1 MSYFEDH
8 TKTEAELHT
17 IGALLCILEEA
28 GFNYL
33 TKDNNPIASG
43 VLNMIQ
49 VIAERVTKAQEL
61 HDAEYSAQVA
71 PETPIAAM
79 HREIV
84 RRQVFLNGDHGLTD
98 EEFTAYN
105 MATVDMA
112 NAIVALPAQ
121 NADDMMRKILG
132 YSINGDHPDL
142 HGTEQANRLWSE
154 MQNLVS
160 CPFPEGGEA

>member
-1 MSYFEDH
+1 MSYFNDH

-17 IGALLCILEEA
+17 IGALLCVLEEA

-43 VLNMIQ
+43 VLNTIQ

-84 RRQVFLNGDHGLTD
+84 RRHAVLEGNHGLS
-98 EEFTAYN
+98 EEAFDAFN
-105 MATVDMA
+105 MATVEMG
-112 NAIVALPAQ
+112 NAIVDIPAR
-121 NADDMMRKILG
+121 NADDMLRKIMD

-142 HGTEQANRLWSE
+142 HGTEQASRIWAE
-154 MQNLVS
+154 MRAMV
-160 CPFPEGGEA
+160 A